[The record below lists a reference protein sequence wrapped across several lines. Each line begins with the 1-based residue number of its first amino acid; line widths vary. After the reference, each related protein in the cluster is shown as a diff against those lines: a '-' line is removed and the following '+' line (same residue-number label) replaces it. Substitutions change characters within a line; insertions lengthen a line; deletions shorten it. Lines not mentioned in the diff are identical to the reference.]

1 MRRCFNSR
9 VDRRAA
15 TIAGIAGGLAYVATM
30 EIDNRLLHRDV
41 DDLELLG
48 RPFTDGPD
56 GAKLIGT
63 PIHLFN
69 SVLLALTYA
78 AVARDRLPGPACLKG
93 VTFANIENTALYPI
107 AAFESLHPG
116 IRNGE
121 IERYFS
127 LASYL
132 QSIPRHISYG
142 AVTAALYERL
152 RKQ

>member
-1 MRRCFNSR
+1 MRPRFGSR

-15 TIAGIAGGLAYVATM
+15 VLAGIAGGLAYVATM
-30 EIDNRLLHRDV
+30 EIDNRLLERDV

-48 RPFTDGPD
+48 RPFTAGPK

-63 PIHLFN
+63 PIHLVN
-69 SVLLALTYA
+69 SVLLAITYA
-78 AVARDRLPGPACLKG
+78 VVGRDRLPGPAWLRG
-93 VTFANIENTALYPI
+93 VIFANIENTALYPI

-142 AVTAALYERL
+142 AVTAILYERL
-152 RKQ
+152 RKK